1 MRSFLF
7 ILFFAG
13 LITGCKNKSTLQTIP
28 AVENFKI
35 EMDVNA
41 SKKDDFT
48 VYYNETNNLDFSG
61 DFAQWKGVEGGKD
74 ENVTIDMPKGVI
86 PTDIRLDFGVN
97 KEQQFVKV
105 KNIKLSYNT
114 NALNIKGSDFFKYF
128 NEDKNFKTETD
139 TVNGTLTIMAQ
150 NGVYTTPYFY
160 PSQQLHDAIKEL
172 TKI

>member
-7 ILFFAG
+7 LLSF
-13 LITGCKNKSTLQTIP
+13 LSLVTGCKNKSSLQTIP
-28 AVENFKI
+28 AVDNFRV

-61 DFAQWKGVEGGKD
+61 DYAQWKGIEGGKD
-74 ENVTIDMPKGVI
+74 ETVTIDMPKGVI

-97 KEQQFVKV
+97 KEQQYVTV
-105 KNIKLSYNT
+105 KNIKFSYNT
-114 NALNIKGSDFFKYF
+114 SAFTIKGSDFFKFF

-139 TVNGTLTIMAQ
+139 TVQGTLKIMAQ
-150 NGVYTTPYFY
+150 DGIYKTPYFY
-160 PSQQLHDAIKEL
+160 PSQQLHDAIKDL
-172 TKI
+172 TKV